1 MQPSSQRI
9 RLTMLALVPAGYAL
23 VIPWPHSWA
32 WLASLLAAG
41 SALGA
46 WVGSFDLRTTALRDS
61 DGDLILK
68 PKGLQNL
75 QGQFPKLQK
84 MRDDITRISHYC
96 PELLH
101 PTAPPS
107 RDEALCRIL
116 RRFQKSWDCANP
128 DALSREEVTV
138 LYALIRIVRGSEA
151 EANTLAQQFKDPS
164 KPLGVRWSIQEI
176 SRTYDQFK
184 RDHRAFLA
192 TQLQFE
198 HAEQGKTPRDLLS
211 GLRGL
216 KSKDIDLWHRVILE
230 HDPKDPAQRDA
241 ALWCLQQPECD
252 RASIAAYMGYVAAD
266 GTLRAAAKTRDQA
279 YLDAITQILHNW
291 NKGVYQTHEIA
302 LDPSDAMIREGERFA
317 QCLDQVAAITGQ
329 PSLPMPRRMFTNYP
343 GRPPKRRDHWCL
355 HTGTV
360 RQAPQLSEYIAA
372 SPRAYM

>member
-1 MQPSSQRI
+1 MRPSSRRI

-23 VIPWPHSWA
+23 FIPWPQGWG

-41 SALGA
+41 AALGA
-46 WVGSFDLRTTALRDS
+46 WVGSFDLRTTGLRDS

-68 PKGLQNL
+68 PQGLRNL

-84 MRDDITRISHYC
+84 MRDEITQISHYC

-107 RDEALCRIL
+107 CDEALCRIL

-138 LYALIRIVRGSEA
+138 LYALTRIVHGSEA
-151 EANTLAQQFKDPS
+151 EANTLAQQFVDPS
-164 KPLGVRWSIQEI
+164 KPLGVRWTIQEI
-176 SRTYDQFK
+176 GQAYDLFK

-192 TQLQFE
+192 TQLQYE
-198 HAEQGKTPRDLLS
+198 HAEQGRSPRDLLS
-211 GLRGL
+211 ALRGL
-216 KSKDIDLWHRVILE
+216 KSKDIDLWHRIILE

-252 RASIAAYMGYVAAD
+252 RASIAAYMAYVAAD
-266 GTLRAAAKTRDQA
+266 GTLRAAAKTCDQA
-279 YLDAITQILHNW
+279 YLDVIAKILRRW
-291 NKGVYQTHEIA
+291 NDGLYTTREIA
-302 LDPSDAMIREGERFA
+302 LDPCDAIIREGDRFA
-317 QCLDQVAAITGQ
+317 QSLEQVAMITGQ
-329 PSLPMPRRMFTNYP
+329 PSLPMPRQMFTNYP
-343 GRPPKRRDHWCL
+343 GRPAKQRDHWCL
-355 HTGTV
+355 QTGTV
-360 RQAPQLSEYIAA
+360 RQPPQLTEYIAP